1 MKYNKEVNHHYLSL
15 ARDLNKCAQKQDD
28 SERYFSVEFCK
39 NNNAEYSPIIHI
51 SGSSIEMEKL
61 EMVWRTDDG
70 LLGYLHYDYRTSD
83 VKLHGYMTPIL
94 LTLDRKDQQAILV
107 FVDKNPAENQ
117 ASRAIAK
124 RISKLC
130 LRSARN
136 EYYFTSYVTLDNPWD
151 NSLLVTFSFT
161 DLQSMQQ
168 ILDRLMFE
176 KIKKILQDME
186 EYGHE

>member
-1 MKYNKEVNHHYLSL
+1 
-15 ARDLNKCAQKQDD
+15 
-28 SERYFSVEFCK
+28 
-39 NNNAEYSPIIHI
+39 
-51 SGSSIEMEKL
+51 
-61 EMVWRTDDG
+61 
-70 LLGYLHYDYRTSD
+70 
-83 VKLHGYMTPIL
+83 MTPIL

-124 RISKLC
+124 RISNLC

-151 NSLLVTFSFT
+151 NSLLVTFSYT

-168 ILDRLMFE
+168 ILDCLMFE
-176 KIKKILQDME
+176 KIKKILQNME
-186 EYGHE
+186 ECKHE